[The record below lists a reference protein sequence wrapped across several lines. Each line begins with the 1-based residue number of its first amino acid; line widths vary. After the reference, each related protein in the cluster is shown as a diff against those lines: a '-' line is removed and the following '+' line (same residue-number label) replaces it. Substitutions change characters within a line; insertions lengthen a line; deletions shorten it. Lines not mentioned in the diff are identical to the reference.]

1 MVSCTSNRGLAV
13 ERKYRYVCHCPKQ
26 MDGAIK
32 RPNLAMRSRK
42 MVDPIRVLLVDD
54 QRLMREGLRI
64 LLELES
70 DLDVVGEAEDGKA
83 SIEAYANLQPDV
95 VLMDVRMPGMD
106 GVEATWR
113 LRERWPDARI
123 MILTTFDDDEYVFEG
138 LRAGALGYLLKDV
151 SGHDLA
157 AAVRTVAAGGALIDP
172 SVTRKVVA
180 EFARVAPPVREP
192 DAGLAEPLSEREREI
207 LELLAQGY
215 SNREISQR
223 LSLAQGTVKNYVT
236 TILQKLGARDRTQ
249 AAIRAR
255 ELGLV

>member
-1 MVSCTSNRGLAV
+1 MA
-13 ERKYRYVCHCPKQ
+13 
-26 MDGAIK
+26 
-32 RPNLAMRSRK
+32 
-42 MVDPIRVLLVDD
+42 DPIRILLVDD

-64 LLELES
+64 LLELEP
-70 DLDVVGEAEDGKA
+70 DLEIAGEAEDGQA
-83 SIEAYANLQPDV
+83 GLAAYEQLKPDV

-123 MILTTFDDDEYVFEG
+123 IILTTFDDDEYVFEG
-138 LRAGALGYLLKDV
+138 LRAGARGYLLKDV

-157 AAVRTVAAGGALIDP
+157 EAVRTVAAGGALIEP
-172 SVTRKVVA
+172 SVARKVVA
-180 EFARVAPPVREP
+180 EFARMARPARPSDV
-192 DAGLAEPLSEREREI
+192 GLPEPLSEREQEI
-207 LELLAQGY
+207 LKLLAHGL
-215 SNREISQR
+215 SNREIADR

-255 ELGLV
+255 ELGLI